1 MNKSIDILGLGY
13 TAVDE
18 LLYVDAYPP
27 ADAKARVR
35 RRERHCGGLAATAL
49 VAAARMECRC
59 AYAGTLGEDEHSQFV
74 IQRFR
79 EEGIDVAHIRRLAKA
94 RPVRSTIVV
103 DQCRHTR
110 AILFD
115 LDGVIGADASWPPED
130 VVRAA
135 RVLLVDNCGVE
146 GMIRAARIARDA
158 GIPVVAD
165 FESAE
170 DPLFPQLVALVD
182 HLILSRDF
190 AAKLSG
196 QGDPALAA
204 RALWAPGRRAVV
216 VTCGKEGCWYAGG
229 QRPETAYHQPAL
241 AVEAVDT
248 TGCGDVFHGAYAAAL
263 IHGLD
268 IPAAVRFA
276 TVAAA
281 LKATRRAVNW
291 ASRRA
296 PSSRRRWRPWFH
308 EYVRHGIA

>member
-1 MNKSIDILGLGY
+1 MNKTIDVLGLGY

-18 LLYVDAYPP
+18 LLYVDAYPA
-27 ADAKARVR
+27 ADAKAQVR

-74 IQRFR
+74 IERFR
-79 EEGIDVAHIRRLAKA
+79 KEGIDVAHLRRLTNA

-103 DQCRHTR
+103 DQSRQTR
-110 AILFD
+110 AILYD
-115 LDGVIGADASWPPED
+115 LDGAIGADPNWPHED
-130 VVRAA
+130 VIRAA

-158 GIPVVAD
+158 RMSVVAD

-170 DPLFPQLVALVD
+170 NPLFPQLLALVD

-190 AAKLSG
+190 ALKLTRER
-196 QGDPALAA
+196 DPVLAA
-204 RALWAPGRRAVV
+204 HSLWAPGRRAVV
-216 VTCGKEGCWYAGG
+216 ITCGKEGCWYASDEQPGI
-229 QRPETAYHQPAL
+229 PSHQPAL

-263 IHGLD
+263 VHGLD
-268 IPAAVRFA
+268 IPVAVRFA
-276 TVAAA
+276 TVAAG
-281 LKATRRAVNW
+281 LKATCRGGQL
-291 ASRRA
+291 
-296 PSSRRRWRPWFH
+296 
-308 EYVRHGIA
+308 GIPTRSIVEARMATMVS